1 MITRPTV
8 LEVDLNAF
16 KYNASQIKKYIG
28 SKEIMPVIKANAY
41 GTYINKC
48 LKAIKDFTI
57 LAVATVDEGKEL
69 RRLGYKNNI
78 LVLNQPAVEELKK
91 IIKYNLT
98 VGLSSKEF
106 LNVLVK
112 TKDKVKVHLEIET
125 GMSRTGINLSD
136 LSSYLD
142 KLLKNRNI
150 QVEGIY
156 THLSSADSDEKYT
169 IKQLECFSKA
179 ISIIKEKIGPIR
191 YIHSLASN
199 GIINYLSN
207 DTNIVRPGIM
217 LYGYESFRGVNKK
230 IDLKPVCKLKSK
242 IVFLK
247 EVPKKTAI
255 GYSQT
260 YITKKKTKIATIP
273 IGYADGLK
281 RSLSNRGYIVVN
293 NKRCKIIGN
302 ICMDSC
308 LIDVSNLK
316 DVKVGDDVYIWD
328 NENVTVEEISKLC
341 NTINYEILST
351 ISDRVPR
358 IFV

>member
-1 MITRPTV
+1 MTTRPTV

-16 KYNASQIKKYIG
+16 KYNVEQIKKYIG
-28 SKEIMPVIKANAY
+28 SKEIMPVMKANAY

-48 LKAIKDFTI
+48 LKVIKDFTI

-69 RRLGYKNNI
+69 RCLGYKNNI

-98 VGLSSKEF
+98 VGLSSKKF
-106 LNVLVK
+106 LDDLLK

-125 GMSRTGINLSD
+125 GMSRTGINLQD

-142 KLLKNRNI
+142 KLLKNKNI
-150 QVEGIY
+150 HVEGVY
-156 THLSSADSDEKYT
+156 THLSSADCDEKYT

-179 ISIIKEKIGPIR
+179 ISIIKEKIGTIK

-199 GIINYLSN
+199 GIINYLTN
-207 DTNIVRPGIM
+207 DTNIVRPGII
-217 LYGYESFRGVNKK
+217 LYGYESFKGVNKK
-230 IDLKPVCKLKSK
+230 INLKPVCKLKSK

-247 EVPKKTAI
+247 EVPKKTAV
-255 GYSQT
+255 GYSKT
-260 YITKKKTKIATIP
+260 YITKKKIKIATIP

-293 NKRCKIIGN
+293 KKRCKIIGN

>member
-16 KYNASQIKKYIG
+16 RYNVEQIKKYIG

-106 LNVLVK
+106 LDALIK

-125 GMSRTGINLSD
+125 GMSRTGINLPD

-142 KLLKNRNI
+142 KLLKNKNI
-150 QVEGIY
+150 QVDGVY

-179 ISIIKEKIGPIR
+179 ISIIKEKIGPIK

-207 DTNIVRPGIM
+207 DTNIVRPGII
-217 LYGYESFRGVNKK
+217 LYGYESFKGVNKK

-247 EVPKKTAI
+247 EVPQKTAV
-255 GYSQT
+255 GYSKT
-260 YITKKKTKIATIP
+260 YITKKKIKIATIP

-281 RSLSNRGYIVVN
+281 RCLSNRGYIVVN